1 MSLMSENPEN
11 VKMQFAHRIRAGNCV
26 ICGDK
31 QPVIDLKI
39 QNIKMP
45 TKEKQGG
52 FFYHE
57 KCLPKVTVDFAQAMI
72 NCKTLDDINNML
84 NS

>member
-1 MSLMSENPEN
+1 MSDYKNTED
-11 VKMQFAHRIRAGNCV
+11 VKMRFAQRIRDGTCV

-31 QPVIDLKI
+31 QPVENLVI
-39 QNIKMP
+39 QEIEMP
-45 TKEKQGG
+45 TKEQQGG
-52 FFYHE
+52 FFYHN

-72 NCKTLDDINNML
+72 NCKGLDDINNML